1 MSVAKL
7 SLAKIFQKTLD
18 SSHFIVYN
26 THMSNDDLDHLC
38 KMLQNSHDTA
48 SKVTGMDDTMFL
60 QALDGI
66 KWLRDRIQ
74 RMRDGMEGCCT
85 ACEPVGVKNQ
95 ELETKLK
102 ACQRELSNLAMD
114 RLAQFD
120 EENGL

>member
-7 SLAKIFQKTLD
+7 SLAKIFRKTLD
-18 SSHFIVYN
+18 THHSLWYN
-26 THMSNDDLDHLC
+26 THMTNDDLDHLC

-66 KWLRDRIQ
+66 KWLR
-74 RMRDGMEGCCT
+74 
-85 ACEPVGVKNQ
+85 A
-95 ELETKLK
+95 KLK
-102 ACQRELSNLAMD
+102 QYQRAEAAAAMD

-120 EENGL
+120 EENGLI